1 MKKFFKKLN
10 NLCINIGPVGQEESV
25 DRAFGA
31 FKNKK
36 VLTGIKHSLIS
47 RGKALAYIPVSL
59 LYIVNKILDICIS
72 LSLHIICCPCMTCIL
87 VENCTETAPPEN
99 EINSCAALGL
109 GFLDLFLEVISLPG
123 NLAAVLSPEVA
134 TKLLG
139 TSKFKRYI
147 ILKKLK
153 AFPLSD
159 EESFNKDIFRYE

>member
-1 MKKFFKKLN
+1 
-10 NLCINIGPVGQEESV
+10 
-25 DRAFGA
+25 
-31 FKNKK
+31 
-36 VLTGIKHSLIS
+36 
-47 RGKALAYIPVSL
+47 
-59 LYIVNKILDICIS
+59 
-72 LSLHIICCPCMTCIL
+72 
-87 VENCTETAPPEN
+87 
-99 EINSCAALGL
+99 LGL